1 VVQLFGGTSRITEQ
15 AKRLFPYCS
24 VTSLQELP
32 TGDKYTLRVSGLSNR
47 DLDFGLLLMKVLGE
61 NGWETISA
69 SLDGDPFK
77 GVEEFEFHLK
87 LKVD

>member
-1 VVQLFGGTSRITEQ
+1 
-15 AKRLFPYCS
+15 
-24 VTSLQELP
+24 
-32 TGDKYTLRVSGLSNR
+32 
-47 DLDFGLLLMKVLGE
+47 MKVLGE